1 VIDLTRY
8 DEVIRQRREI
18 LKAHDYDAIPEDGWW
33 EPHQRKGIAAPPLE
47 KPFSAG
53 SPLVDLPRPEEATI
67 GRMPLS
73 DVIAARRSRRRFEH
87 EPLTLEELSFLLWST
102 QGVRTVDKNE
112 VWTLRN
118 VPSGGAR
125 QPFETYLLV
134 RNVENLVPGVYRY
147 LPLEHKVIQVAEAG
161 ETFEKRIVE
170 ACNGQSFAGKSAV
183 VFVWATIPYR
193 TEWRYSIR
201 AYKDIAMEAGHV
213 CQNLYLSC
221 ESIGAGTC
229 AIANYNQRK
238 MDSLIKVDGENEF
251 TVYLA
256 PVGRAK
262 SLSEGA

>member
-183 VFVWATIPYR
+183 VFVWATIPRVSIFHANRLEQEHVPSPTTIKGRWIHSSKLMER
-193 TEWRYSIR
+193 TNSQSTWLRW
-201 AYKDIAMEAGHV
+201 AG
-213 CQNLYLSC
+213 
-221 ESIGAGTC
+221 
-229 AIANYNQRK
+229 RK
-238 MDSLIKVDGENEF
+238 ACRKGPRKLG
-251 TVYLA
+251 
-256 PVGRAK
+256 
-262 SLSEGA
+262 